1 MMMKRIY
8 VFLIAFLGLGLA
20 GCEKFLDENPDKS
33 GNAIVY
39 HIDQLDALL
48 SNYGLYNSSSSYT
61 WTEMLFMSD
70 DCECSP
76 ELFKLLT
83 YNADAYGATIWDLPT
98 LQNSTFQLLSW
109 QSCYEPMF
117 TFNTILEYADN
128 VKQTTPEMNA
138 TVKGEALFGRAYF
151 HFMALVAFCR
161 YDLESPGV
169 GYKMDTNPNSIPA
182 RETAGYSLGK
192 IREDLDKA
200 EALLTQA
207 GRTSFE
213 HERNFRVT
221 LPTLQ
226 AFRAR
231 LELYFG
237 NYKEAYDA
245 ADAALKGH
253 HTLSK
258 FFENEELYGI
268 EKPKEVI
275 VVDDDGN
282 ETGET
287 IPYYEMTEL
296 LARGGEAFVM
306 DEEYYLVHRIGLY
319 MASKAIPISESL
331 YNLFDR
337 ENDERW
343 IHFYNNNYL
352 IGREL
357 GRDGKIRKSV
367 LDKLKPWEYHVYL
380 RFVPSRGDGEKN
392 YPMGMSTA
400 EMLLIK
406 AEYLARNG
414 QEGEAQKLLQE
425 LRSYRFR
432 NQEAANSIGGKVQDV
447 LDERRRELTACM
459 RWYDLK
465 RLNGKENANI
475 IITKQRISDLRD
487 KNSAPVEVQLKP
499 NDPLY
504 ALPIPPEE
512 AILMGWQQNEY

>member
-1 MMMKRIY
+1 MKIHI
-8 VFLIAFLGLGLA
+8 FLVAFLALGWA
-20 GCEKFLDENPDKS
+20 GCDDFLDENPDKS
-33 GNAIVY
+33 GNATIY

-48 SNYGLYNSSSSYT
+48 SNYRIYNGGDSYT
-61 WTEMLFMSD
+61 WTETLFMCD

-76 ELFKLLT
+76 ELYKLLT
-83 YNADAYGATIWDLPT
+83 FSDNAYGASIWDLST
-98 LQNSTFQLLSW
+98 LQSVTFQRLSW

-117 TFNTILEYADN
+117 TFNTILEYADI
-128 VKQTTPEMNA
+128 VEQTTPEMNA
-138 TVKGEALFGRAYF
+138 MVKGEALFGRAYF

-169 GYKMDTNPNSIPA
+169 GYKTDTYPNSIPA
-182 RETAGYSLGK
+182 RETVGYTLEK
-192 IREDLDKA
+192 IREDLNKA

-245 ADAALKGH
+245 ADNALKGH
-253 HTLSK
+253 NTLVK
-258 FFENEELYGI
+258 FFEDDELYEI
-268 EKPKEVI
+268 KNPLNVA
-275 VVDDDGN
+275 VVDDN
-282 ETGET
+282 EVATGDT
-287 IPYYEMTEL
+287 IRYYEMTEL
-296 LARGGEAFVM
+296 LSRGGEAFVM
-306 DEEYYLVHRIGLY
+306 NEEYYLVHKIGLY
-319 MASKAIPISESL
+319 TANRSLPISESL

-352 IGREL
+352 IGKEL
-357 GRDGKIRKSV
+357 GRSRTIKKSV

-380 RFVPSRGDGEKN
+380 RFVPSSGSSEKN
-392 YPMGMSTA
+392 YPMGMSTP
-400 EMLLIK
+400 EMILIK

-414 QEGEAQKLLQE
+414 QEGDAQKLLQE

-432 NQEAANSIGGKVQDV
+432 SQEAANNIGGKVQDV
-447 LDERRRELTACM
+447 LDERRRELTASM

-475 IITKQRISDLRD
+475 TLTKQRISDLSD
-487 KNSAPVEVQLKP
+487 KNSTPVEVQLKP